1 MIHRYIMMLTI
12 SKPKRVGKNSAT
24 AINHII
30 ANCIVECWF
39 KTFISKTDVADHF
52 PCCYGFRNRWI
63 RSSKPKGANV
73 QKRNY
78 DKRAIESFKQRL
90 QEIDWVEL
98 KNARISIK
106 HVNIFLKHIFQC
118 DNFFPKVKVSIKTK
132 NPRSPWTA
140 KGIAKSSKRNQ
151 KLYEKNLKRRTNAT
165 ETAYKLYKNLFES
178 ISGDLDK
185 ITILRSY

>member
-39 KTFISKTDVADHF
+39 KTSISKTDVADHF

-140 KGIAKSSKRNQ
+140 KGIAKSSKRTQ